1 MSEDNRYVLK
11 HEFESA
17 RGKIHE
23 RINEVD
29 NKHTNNFHDLVRRLD
44 KQNSTQENMLKSQQ
58 RSEGILEAIR
68 KSLENLG
75 DRVLDLEYRTK
86 DNEEGLTSV
95 RAKIEAEKK
104 GNREVLIAWI
114 GFLGLIVTPLM
125 TFLANWLFS

>member
-1 MSEDNRYVLK
+1 MSEENKYVLK

-29 NKHTNNFHDLVRRLD
+29 NKHTNNFHDLVRKLD
-44 KQNSTQENMLKSQQ
+44 RQNLTQENMLKSQQ

-68 KSLENLG
+68 KGLENLG

-86 DNEEGLTSV
+86 DNEEELTSV
-95 RAKIEAEKK
+95 REKIEAEKK

-125 TFLANWLFS
+125 TFLANWLFN

>member
-1 MSEDNRYVLK
+1 MSENEKYVLK
-11 HEFESA
+11 HELESA
-17 RGKIHE
+17 KGKMYE

-44 KQNSTQENMLKSQQ
+44 RQNSTQENMLKSQQ

-68 KSLENLG
+68 KGLENLG

-86 DNEEGLTSV
+86 DNEEELTSV

-114 GFLGLIVTPLM
+114 GFLGLVVTPLM